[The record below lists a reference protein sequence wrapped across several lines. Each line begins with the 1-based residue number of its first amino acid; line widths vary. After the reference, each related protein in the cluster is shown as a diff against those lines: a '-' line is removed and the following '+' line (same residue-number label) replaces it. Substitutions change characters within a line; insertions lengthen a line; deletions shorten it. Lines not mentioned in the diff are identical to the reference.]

1 MWFVLFFV
9 LPPTHVAADD
19 VDEDLLIEFNVPEQR
34 VDLALTQFAEQ
45 AGITLLFPSDAVGDV
60 MASRLVG
67 EYSASEGAELAS
79 KHIRR

>member
-1 MWFVLFFV
+1 VWFVLFFV

-67 EYSASEGAELAS
+67 EYSASVSRNLPDS
-79 KHIRR
+79 NI